1 MQFISIV
8 YILSI
13 CITDSML
20 TQSEPSL
27 DTGPGSLVWISV
39 RITPTLYP
47 GVYWAGFVK
56 KEMHKIF
63 LMKLVFLFRK
73 TCLEFCKTLL
83 WNMEW
88 EIFLIS
94 TCIINSKRVICLSSL
109 EIKPWSQEIEYKK
122 FLIEIFIWID
132 DWF

>member
-1 MQFISIV
+1 M
-8 YILSI
+8 YILSV
-13 CITDSML
+13 CITDSMP

-27 DTGPGSLVWISV
+27 DTDPGSLVWISV

-73 TCLEFCKTLL
+73 TCLEFIMKYGMRKVF
-83 WNMEW
+83 NKYMY
-88 EIFLIS
+88 
-94 TCIINSKRVICLSSL
+94 N
-109 EIKPWSQEIEYKK
+109 QQ
-122 FLIEIFIWID
+122 
-132 DWF
+132 